1 MTAKEWINSSKDFA
15 TGVHIYNAVKGAN
28 AWQRKYK
35 NIKRPH
41 TLASNLLY
49 ELRKIAKAED
59 LTQLKHHQQQV
70 SNTVKLMPTK
80 TAENVAEQQMYL
92 QLPDA
97 LKTKWIEKGKLFSE
111 ALKLRK
117 FLWSN
122 DEKVRSDAALQIV
135 DKMKRNRELW
145 EEIDFYI
152 TNKTIKPTDKDVV
165 ALNPDNLSMA
175 ELVKLKTNLAPWL
188 SKEKGKIDKE
198 QNEEKKKLRIEKYN
212 AQLAVFNRVK
222 ELLQ

>member
-15 TGVHIYNAVKGAN
+15 IGVHIYNAVKGAN

-70 SNTVKLMPTK
+70 SHTVKLMPTK
-80 TAENVAEQQMYL
+80 TAENVAEQQLYL
-92 QLPDA
+92 QLPDE

-122 DEKVRSDAALQIV
+122 DEKVRGNAALQIV

-198 QNEEKKKLRIEKYN
+198 QNEDKKKLRIEKYN

>member
-15 TGVHIYNAVKGAN
+15 IGVHIYNAVKGAN

-70 SNTVKLMPTK
+70 SNSVKLMPTK
-80 TAENVAEQQMYL
+80 TAENVAEQQLYL
-92 QLPDA
+92 QLPDE

-117 FLWSN
+117 YLWSN
-122 DEKVRSDAALQIV
+122 DEKVRSEAALNIV
-135 DKMKRNRELW
+135 EKMKRNRELW
-145 EEIDFYI
+145 EYIDFYM

-165 ALNPDNLSMA
+165 ALDPDNLSMA

-198 QNEEKKKLRIEKYN
+198 QNEEKKKR
-212 AQLAVFNRVK
+212 RVK
-222 ELLQ
+222 KK